1 MSTAPTTSPA
11 RPVGRPADR
20 DGKPSRRRSAGR
32 PGTGTIAAFLAPG
45 LVLFLLFVLAPILFA
60 AYVGFFRWN
69 GLGGPPTDFIGFEN
83 FANLVQDK
91 VFLGDLWRVGLLI
104 AGSLVIQLPLAFG
117 LAMLLHQRFPGRTV
131 FRLLFFVPYVLAEAV
146 TGVLFRL
153 IFSERRGFADSLLA
167 AVGIEANVGWLSDRS
182 IVLIVVFGILTWK
195 FFGFYM
201 ILYLAGRQNIPDEL
215 YEAAAIDGAGS
226 GQMFRRITLP
236 LMGPTLRIT
245 VFLSIIGAVQLFD
258 LVFVLTGGGPFH
270 ASETMAITM
279 YEQGF
284 QRNQI
289 GYASA
294 LSIAMFAIS
303 FVFAMF
309 YQRFVLKRDLQ
320 GGLTGG
326 GSNGGDR

>member
-1 MSTAPTTSPA
+1 ME
-11 RPVGRPADR
+11 RPAGR
-20 DGKPSRRRSAGR
+20 DGKASRRRPAGR
-32 PGTGTIAAFLAPG
+32 PGAGTLAAFIAPG
-45 LVLFLLFVLAPILFA
+45 LVLFLLFVLAPIIFA

-83 FANLVQDK
+83 FANLIKDS
-91 VFLGDLWRVGLLI
+91 VFLGDLWRVGLII
-104 AGSLVIQLPLAFG
+104 AMSLVIQLPLAFG
-117 LAMLLHQRFPGRTV
+117 LAMLLHQRFPGRTI

-167 AVGIEANVGWLSDRS
+167 SLGVESDIGWLSDRS
-182 IVLIVVFGILTWK
+182 LVLFVVFGILTWK

-201 ILYLAGRQNIPDEL
+201 ILYLAGRQNIPEEL
-215 YEAAAIDGAGS
+215 YEAAAIDGATNR
-226 GQMFRRITLP
+226 QMFSRITLP

-245 VFLSIIGAVQLFD
+245 IFLSIIGAVQLFD

-294 LSIAMFAIS
+294 LSIAMFLIS
-303 FVFAMF
+303 FVFALF
-309 YQRFVLKRDLQ
+309 YQRYVLKRDLQ

>member
-1 MSTAPTTSPA
+1 M
-11 RPVGRPADR
+11 GRPADR
-20 DGKPSRRRSAGR
+20 GGKPSRRRSAGR
-32 PGTGTIAAFLAPG
+32 PGAGTIAAFLAPG

-83 FANLVQDK
+83 FTNLLQDK

-167 AVGIEANVGWLSDRS
+167 AVGIEANVGWLSDRTV
-182 IVLIVVFGILTWK
+182 VLIVVFGILTWK

-215 YEAAAIDGAGS
+215 YEAAAIDGAS
-226 GQMFRRITLP
+226 DGQMFRRITLP

-303 FVFAMF
+303 FVFALF

>member
-1 MSTAPTTSPA
+1 M
-11 RPVGRPADR
+11 
-20 DGKPSRRRSAGR
+20 
-32 PGTGTIAAFLAPG
+32 
-45 LVLFLLFVLAPILFA
+45 LAPILFA

-83 FANLVQDK
+83 FTNLLQDK

-167 AVGIEANVGWLSDRS
+167 AVGIEANVGWLSDRTV
-182 IVLIVVFGILTWK
+182 VLIVVFGILTWK

-215 YEAAAIDGAGS
+215 YEAAAIDGAS
-226 GQMFRRITLP
+226 DGQMFRRITLP

-303 FVFAMF
+303 FVFALF

>member
-1 MSTAPTTSPA
+1 M
-11 RPVGRPADR
+11 
-20 DGKPSRRRSAGR
+20 
-32 PGTGTIAAFLAPG
+32 
-45 LVLFLLFVLAPILFA
+45 
-60 AYVGFFRWN
+60 
-69 GLGGPPTDFIGFEN
+69 
-83 FANLVQDK
+83 
-91 VFLGDLWRVGLLI
+91 
-104 AGSLVIQLPLAFG
+104 
-117 LAMLLHQRFPGRTV
+117 
-131 FRLLFFVPYVLAEAV
+131 
-146 TGVLFRL
+146 
-153 IFSERRGFADSLLA
+153 
-167 AVGIEANVGWLSDRS
+167 
-182 IVLIVVFGILTWK
+182 VFGILTWK

-201 ILYLAGRQNIPDEL
+201 ILYLAGRQNIPEEL
-215 YEAAAIDGAGS
+215 YEAAAIDGAS
-226 GQMFRRITLP
+226 NGQMFRRITLP

-303 FVFAMF
+303 FVFALF

>member
-1 MSTAPTTSPA
+1 M
-11 RPVGRPADR
+11 
-20 DGKPSRRRSAGR
+20 
-32 PGTGTIAAFLAPG
+32 
-45 LVLFLLFVLAPILFA
+45 LAPILFA

-83 FANLVQDK
+83 FANLLKDT
-91 VFLGDLWRVGLLI
+91 VFLGDLWRVAVLI
-104 AGSLVIQLPLAFG
+104 VLSLVVQLPLAFG
-117 LAMLLHQRFPGRTV
+117 LAMLLHQRFPGRTI
-131 FRLLFFVPYVLAEAV
+131 FRLLFFVPYVLSEAI
-146 TGVLFRL
+146 TAVLFRL
-153 IFSERRGFADSLLA
+153 IFSERRGFADSLLGTL
-167 AVGIEANVGWLSDRS
+167 GIESSVGWLSDRS
-182 IVLIVVFGILTWK
+182 IVLYVVFGVLTWK
-195 FFGFYM
+195 FFGFHM

-215 YEAAAIDGAGS
+215 YEAAAIDGAS
-226 GQMFRRITLP
+226 GAQMFRRITLP
-236 LMGPTLRIT
+236 LMGPTVRIT
-245 VFLSIIGAVQLFD
+245 IFLSIIGVVQLFD

-294 LSIAMFAIS
+294 LSIAMFLIS
-303 FVFAMF
+303 FVFALF
-309 YQRFVLKRDLQ
+309 YQRYVLKRDLQ